1 LSQKEK
7 SIKSMANLLRQGAT
21 LTELSCPACAT
32 PLFKLKSG
40 HLWCEQCQKRVIKVS
55 EGETLP
61 EAISPTPLTTLES
74 TILTKI
80 QEIETKMK
88 EEKDPE
94 KLQKLGTTLT
104 MLLENLEKVRKTKK
118 TS

>member
-21 LTELSCPACAT
+21 LTELSCPACAS

-40 HLWCEQCQKRVIKVS
+40 ELWCEQCRKRVIEVG
-55 EGETLP
+55 EGENLA
-61 EAISPTPLTTLES
+61 EAISPTLLTTLES

-80 QEIETKMK
+80 QEIDKKMK

-104 MLLENLEKVRKTKK
+104 TLLENLEKVRKTKK
-118 TS
+118 T

>member
-7 SIKSMANLLRQGAT
+7 SIKSMVSLLRQGAT

-40 HLWCEQCQKRVIKVS
+40 QLWCAQCQKRVIKVS
-55 EGETLP
+55 EGETVA
-61 EAISPTPLTTLES
+61 EATSSTVLTTLES

-80 QEIETKMK
+80 QEIDTKMK

-118 TS
+118 A